1 MMKKNQNRLILIVA
15 LLIGSALILGYISRN
30 NSRNTEKD
38 VTCTAACEKTVKEKI
53 LQSDIPFLESLTRH
67 FLILYN

>member
-1 MMKKNQNRLILIVA
+1 MKTNQNRIVIILV
-15 LLIGSALILGYISRN
+15 LLISSALILGYVSRVSKKN
-30 NSRNTEKD
+30 AAKEM
-38 VTCTAACEKTVKEKI
+38 TCSASCEQTVKEKI